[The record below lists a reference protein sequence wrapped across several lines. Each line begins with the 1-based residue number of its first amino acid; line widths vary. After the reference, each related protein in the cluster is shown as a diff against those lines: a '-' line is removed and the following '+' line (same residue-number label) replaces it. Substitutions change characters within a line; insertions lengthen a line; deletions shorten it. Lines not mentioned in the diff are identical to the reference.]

1 MIKSIEPLITFI
13 RYGLFLCKT
22 ADKSMQLSKW
32 VWLLL
37 IPFLHIAEVVAQE
50 TQKLKFGLVAGP
62 NFSWLKSRTPEL
74 DGRGAKV
81 GFQYGLFADFAFK
94 ANPRYYFS
102 SGVLFR
108 HMYLP
113 LQYNAADKIGT
124 ALLPTERSGVLSANY
139 LYVPT
144 ALKMRTDEI
153 GYSVFS
159 GIFGLSTGFRLRG
172 EESYDTQYLFGAKR
186 FTGPLFERD
195 MSDKLSAIV
204 LSFDIGIEWERK
216 ISGNTYFTFG
226 FQFNNGITNLLNMRG
241 YAQNTGGI
249 TDMSLVLPNGEG
261 QGTQLKANPRS
272 LSLNFGIYF

>member
-1 MIKSIEPLITFI
+1 
-13 RYGLFLCKT
+13 
-22 ADKSMQLSKW
+22 
-32 VWLLL
+32 
-37 IPFLHIAEVVAQE
+37 
-50 TQKLKFGLVAGP
+50 
-62 NFSWLKSRTPEL
+62 
-74 DGRGAKV
+74 
-81 GFQYGLFADFAFK
+81 
-94 ANPRYYFS
+94 
-102 SGVLFR
+102 
-108 HMYLP
+108 
-113 LQYNAADKIGT
+113 
-124 ALLPTERSGVLSANY
+124 
-139 LYVPT
+139 
-144 ALKMRTDEI
+144 
-153 GYSVFS
+153 
-159 GIFGLSTGFRLRG
+159 LRG